1 MASQRMQSWKALE
14 PGSKHYPALES
25 MLITIVL
32 VLSVCALCVLR
43 RQSCPIICDP
53 VDCSFPSLYSLVG
66 HLIPLCLDLLL
77 CKMELLTVPS

>member
-1 MASQRMQSWKALE
+1 MASQRTLSWKALE

-25 MLITIVL
+25 MLTTSVL
-32 VLSVCALCVLR
+32 VLSVPCAVLR
-43 RQSCPIICDP
+43 CRLCLIICDP

-77 CKMELLTVPS
+77 GKMELLTVPS

>member
-32 VLSVCALCVLR
+32 VLSVCALCVLWAGR
-43 RQSCPIICDP
+43 LEAEIPKQEAPSGHHTEGFPGIIYR
-53 VDCSFPSLYSLVG
+53 L
-66 HLIPLCLDLLL
+66 
-77 CKMELLTVPS
+77 